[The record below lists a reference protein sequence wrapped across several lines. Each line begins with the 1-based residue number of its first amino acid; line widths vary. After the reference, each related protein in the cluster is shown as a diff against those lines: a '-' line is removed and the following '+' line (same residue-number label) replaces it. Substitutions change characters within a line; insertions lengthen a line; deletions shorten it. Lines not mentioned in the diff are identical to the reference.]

1 MVNAIFCAHGKLA
14 CAMLESVQMVYG
26 DARVEAVEFV
36 PGENAGDIV
45 AKLEK
50 LVSIH
55 NQDEWLIAVD
65 LQCGSPWNAAA
76 MLAMRNP
83 RLRVISGLSLPLA
96 LELVDNQDSMNV
108 DELCEHLTQIAKQ
121 KTGGNSGGGF
131 LMNITLARID
141 DRLIHG
147 QVTTVWSK
155 VANAQRIIIC
165 NDEVYNDEVRR
176 TLLRQAAPPG
186 MKVNVVNIEKAVAV
200 YHNPQYQDET
210 VFYLFTRPQDALAMV
225 RQG

>member
-1 MVNAIFCAHGKLA
+1 
-14 CAMLESVQMVYG
+14 MLESVQMVYG
-26 DARVEAVEFV
+26 NANVEAVEFV

-121 KTGGNSGGGF
+121 SCVVWKQ
-131 LMNITLARID
+131 LA
-141 DRLIHG
+141 
-147 QVTTVWSK
+147 TTEE
-155 VANAQRIIIC
+155 
-165 NDEVYNDEVRR
+165 D
-176 TLLRQAAPPG
+176 
-186 MKVNVVNIEKAVAV
+186 
-200 YHNPQYQDET
+200 
-210 VFYLFTRPQDALAMV
+210 F
-225 RQG
+225 